1 MTSIADPADG
11 TACLTETSSTSD
23 EAMVSVTRLLLD
35 VDDGNDEAW
44 NQIYN
49 LVYHDLHRIA
59 RSLVRQHAQ
68 PSLSPTSLV
77 SETWLRLAR
86 SQFSA
91 NCRSHLTSLIARA
104 MRFVLLDEARRTL
117 TTKRGNNAPTESLSS
132 SHELAVDSQLE
143 QLLEINEALERLAGI
158 DTRLSQVVE
167 LRYFGGLDEEEI
179 GEVLGVTTRTVRRDW
194 RRARAF
200 LQSQL
205 DVGNAST

>member
-1 MTSIADPADG
+1 MTSTDDHSDAAAFPSEA
-11 TACLTETSSTSD
+11 TALESDALT
-23 EAMVSVTRLLLD
+23 SVTRLLVD
-35 VDDGNDEAW
+35 VDEGNDKAW

-59 RSLVRQHAQ
+59 RSLVRQHVL
-68 PSLSPTSLV
+68 PGHSPTSLV

-91 NCRSHLTSLIARA
+91 RCRSHLTSLIARA

-132 SHELAVDSQLE
+132 DNDLAIDSQLE

-158 DTRLSQVVE
+158 DARLTRVVE
-167 LRYFGGLDEEEI
+167 LRYFGGLDEDEI
-179 GEVLGVTTRTVRRDW
+179 GEILGVTVRTVRRDW
-194 RRARAF
+194 RKARAF

-205 DVGNAST
+205 DGDRAPT